1 MAKPITITPS
11 LNDQIVSVSEAQ
23 PWIMAWESPV
33 EAQVFRI
40 SYMDLDLLAES
51 LRDVSERSGAAI
63 HLDATDLRI
72 LATDFPDLVESLTTG
87 IHNALEDAG
96 VPDDPE
102 ARAEAFDAH
111 AWAPLREALWAA
123 EPRIRGADCLRIE
136 ARSGDALG
144 SIDALTGWRISGDGN
159 APETYEDE
167 AALAQDVAR
176 RLAAGGLSVRLISLE
191 HVIEVEDIDSLCE
204 ALTETIADDIPSI
217 EEEDARD
224 DDFDNHPLCPIR
236 DALVDV
242 SPNFGGNAPD
252 L

>member
-1 MAKPITITPS
+1 MAKPITITPH
-11 LNDQIVSVSEAQ
+11 LDDQITSVSEAQ

-40 SYMDLDLLAES
+40 SYRDLDLMAEA
-51 LRDVSERSGAAI
+51 LRDLSERNGAAI

-72 LATDFPDLVESLTTG
+72 FATDFPDLVESLTTE

-102 ARAEAFDAH
+102 ACAEAFDAH
-111 AWAPLREALWAA
+111 AWAPLREAFWGA
-123 EPRIRGADCLRIE
+123 EPRIRGEDCLRIE
-136 ARSGDALG
+136 ALSGDALG
-144 SIDALTGWRISGDGN
+144 SIDALTGWRVSGDGG
-159 APETYEDE
+159 APAIFEDE
-167 AALAQDVAR
+167 EELACEVAR
-176 RLAAGGLSVRLISLE
+176 RLAEGDLSVRLVTLE
-191 HVIEVEDIDSLCE
+191 HVIEVEDIDALCE

>member
-1 MAKPITITPS
+1 MTKPITITPHREDRMS
-11 LNDQIVSVSEAQ
+11 CVSDAQ

-40 SYMDLDLLAES
+40 AYRDLDLMAEALRDLAE
-51 LRDVSERSGAAI
+51 RTGAEI
-63 HLDATDLRI
+63 HIDATDLRI
-72 LATDFPDLVESLTTG
+72 FAADVPDLVESLTTE
-87 IHNALEDAG
+87 IHNALEEDG
-96 VPDDPE
+96 SPDDPE

-123 EPRIRGADCLRIE
+123 EPRIRGEDCLRIE
-136 ARSGDALG
+136 AISGGALG
-144 SIDALTGWRISGDGN
+144 SIEALTGWRVSGDGGEP
-159 APETYEDE
+159 AIYEDE
-167 AALAQDVAR
+167 EELALEVAR
-176 RLAAGGLSVRLISLE
+176 RMDAGNLSIRFVSLE
-191 HVIEVEDIDSLCE
+191 HVIEVEDVDALCE
-204 ALTETIADDIPSI
+204 ALTETIVDDIPSI

-236 DALVDV
+236 DALVEV